1 MVAKIQGRFRLFIL
15 IIVLFSGFDCYSSI
29 DGVEKKSAHL
39 NSTTLLFS
47 FIMDAEPVL
56 DLHLAGQFQ
65 HVHMPTI
72 MRKGFTYM
80 SASWTNYKPFSF
92 NLWLTIFV
100 ANIFTGIVIWIVE
113 YRWTVVPSNGTGKL
127 KSTTKSRRFKARR
140 K

>member
-1 MVAKIQGRFRLFIL
+1 MVTEIQGRFRLFIL
-15 IIVLFSGFDCYSSI
+15 IIFLFSGF

-39 NSTTLLFS
+39 NSTTLLFPL
-47 FIMDAEPVL
+47 MKDAEPVL

-65 HVHMPTI
+65 HVHITTI
-72 MRKGFTYM
+72 MREGFTYI

-127 KSTTKSRRFKARR
+127 ESTTKSRRLKAKR
-140 K
+140 KQK